1 MAMLQ
6 NYRILDLSRVLS
18 GPYCSRMLAD
28 MGAEVIKVESISG
41 EPMRRYPPFKGNHSS
56 YFTQWNVGK
65 KSICLDFR
73 KEKAIELIKKIAAK
87 SDVVLQNFRPG
98 MLKNMGLD
106 YDSLKQLNPGIILCS
121 ISGFGQTGVESDKL
135 AYTDIVQ
142 AYSGLDYIAGKMNWS
157 DTDPPGFPVSF
168 ADTYA
173 SLNACVA
180 ILAAL
185 IHREKTGEG
194 QAIDISM
201 LDSLLASND
210 STLQAFIFSDGRW
223 DKPVGIWRAPLKMS
237 DGYMAASIAL
247 QFERTAH
254 AIGRP
259 ELLQDERFNT
269 MELQVLNL
277 KAFLEIIRGWA
288 SEKTVEEASK
298 IFDEYEIPYS
308 KVNSIEEI
316 VNSQV
321 VKDRNMLVDIEL
333 SGIGKIPVVNTPFK
347 FSKTPTGPQAPPPV
361 IGQNNKEIFTGLI
374 GLSEEEYNSLEEE
387 KIIWQEKYQS
397 A

>member
-1 MAMLQ
+1 MGMLK
-6 NYRILDLSRVLS
+6 NFRILDLSRVLS

-41 EPMRRYPPFKGNHSS
+41 EPMRHYPPFKGKHSS

-65 KSICLDFR
+65 KSLCLDLR
-73 KEKAIELIKKIAAK
+73 QKPAIELIKKIAVK
-87 SDVVLQNFRPG
+87 SDVLLQNFRPG
-98 MLKNMGLD
+98 MLENIGLG
-106 YDSLKQLNPGIILCS
+106 YASLKQLNPGIILCS
-121 ISGFGQTGVESDKL
+121 ISGFGQTGAESDRL
-135 AYTDIVQ
+135 AYTDVVQ

-157 DTDPPGFPVSF
+157 DNDPPGFPVSF

-185 IHREKTGEG
+185 IHRDQTGEG

-201 LDSLLASND
+201 LDAILASND
-210 STLQAFIFSDGRW
+210 STLQPFIFSNGNW
-223 DKPVGIWRAPLKMS
+223 DKPIGIWRAPLKMK

-247 QFERTAH
+247 QFARTAR
-254 AIGRP
+254 AVGMS

-269 MELQVLNL
+269 LEKQVLNL
-277 KAFLEIIRGWA
+277 KEFLEIIRKWA
-288 SEKTVEEASK
+288 KKQTVEEASK
-298 IFDEYEIPYS
+298 LFDEYEIPYS
-308 KVNSIEEI
+308 KVNSIEEV

-333 SGIGKIPVVNTPFK
+333 SGVGKVPVVNTPFK
-347 FSKTPTGPQAPPPV
+347 FSKTHTGPQGPPPF
-361 IGQNNKEIFTGLI
+361 IGQHNKDILLGLV
-374 GLSEEEYNSLEEE
+374 GLSEEEYHTLEE
-387 KIIWQEKYQS
+387 KKVIWQER
-397 A
+397 